1 MIIFGEMK
9 VFEDI
14 NREFSVT
21 CWEKNLT
28 RELKREMGM
37 RK

>member
-1 MIIFGEMK
+1 MIIFGKMK

-21 CWEKNLT
+21 CWEKNL